1 MLTIGEKSL
10 APDLVI
16 FDKDGTLIDFKRL
29 WHAWYRLL
37 LAELARHVRLDDTL
51 LHHLSQTL
59 GYNPVQDSWHSEGP
73 LTLATISEI
82 RLLIAGVLYAHHLC
96 TWNQAKE
103 LIADIENKVRSEL
116 PLHELVQPIGDARGL
131 LAKIRQKG
139 IKTAV
144 ATGDIRPITEIS
156 LRVARIDDM
165 FDMVVCAEEGVLVKP
180 AADMVLAIC
189 SGVHVSPQK
198 SIVIGD
204 SVDDMLMARAAGVM
218 AAVGV
223 TSGASPLQVLA
234 PYADI
239 LIDNIHEIQ
248 VA

>member
-116 PLHELVQPIGDARGL
+116 PLHELVQPLGDARGL

-165 FDMVVCAEEGVLVKP
+165 FDMVVAEEGVLVKP
-180 AADMVLAIC
+180 ADMVLAIC
-189 SGVHVSPQK
+189 SGVHVHRK

-223 TSGASPLQVLA
+223 TSA
-234 PYADI
+234 PARSRFS
-239 LIDNIHEIQ
+239 LPMRTS
-248 VA
+248 